1 MTKPHRV
8 KDPKQLPVQLNVPVP
23 WEYREH
29 LIRVAQDRQISLAQ
43 LVRDSL
49 MTVLPYHKG

>member
-1 MTKPHRV
+1 MTKPRRV
-8 KDPKQLPVQLNVPVP
+8 KDPKLLPVQLNVPVP

-29 LIRVAQDRQISLAQ
+29 LIRVAQERQISLAQ
-43 LVRDSL
+43 LVREAL